1 MLAPKAEL
9 VCGHL
14 QVILRGQA
22 LAGRMQRRKSE
33 IQVLLEIGVK
43 GNALGV
49 LQEGLAK
56 EEKEMEVRRYHQS
69 RTSTYTCIAIRLSF
83 LCFSV
88 GFDSWLVWCL

>member
-22 LAGRMQRRKSE
+22 LAGRMQRRRSE

-56 EEKEMEVRRYHQS
+56 EEKEMEVHPLALPYAFHF
-69 RTSTYTCIAIRLSF
+69 CA
-83 LCFSV
+83 SV
-88 GFDSWLVWCL
+88 LVLTAGWYGAY